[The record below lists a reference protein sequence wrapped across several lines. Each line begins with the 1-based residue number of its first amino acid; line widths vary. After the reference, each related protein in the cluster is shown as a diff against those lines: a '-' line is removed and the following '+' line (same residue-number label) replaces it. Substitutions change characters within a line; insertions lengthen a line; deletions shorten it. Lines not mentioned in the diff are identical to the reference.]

1 MMARHAL
8 AALALA
14 SSPALA
20 QQHDHAGIDHGAMD
34 HGAME
39 EPAQPDEATA
49 DPHAGMDM
57 PETEPA
63 SDGHDH
69 QH

>member
-1 MMARHAL
+1 MNARACTLAL
-8 AALALA
+8 AVSMALALPA
-14 SSPALA
+14 RAQHAGHAPPAVPASPAPPPSL
-20 QQHDHAGIDHGAMD
+20 
-34 HGAME
+34 
-39 EPAQPDEATA
+39 PATT